1 MKQNIKHIILWSGT
15 IAVALLLFGFAS
27 SKHTNTRCWKMDI
40 EVEHLSGLYFID
52 NASIEER
59 ILDLGDPIIGTKLDS
74 IRIDQIRH
82 TLVQLPSVHTAEV
95 YTTVDGALNVRVTQ
109 RTPLFRVI
117 NKAGES
123 FYVDT
128 EGGHMP
134 LSQHYTARV
143 PILTG
148 NITTSF
154 VKSSNTKAE
163 NALLEEAY
171 GLFQFLEQDPLWSA
185 QTEHV
190 VLDGNHEFELIPR
203 VGNVRVLIG
212 KPVELEEKFK
222 RLKAFYLEMAHNN
235 NINKYKRINV
245 KYRDQVVCE
254 RYY

>member
-1 MKQNIKHIILWSGT
+1 MKHKIKHITLWIGT

-27 SKHTNTRCWKMDI
+27 TKHSNARCWKMDI

-52 NASIEER
+52 KASIKAR
-59 ILDLGDPIIGTKLDS
+59 ILNLGDPILGTKLDS
-74 IRIDQIRH
+74 IRIDHIRQ
-82 TLVQLPSVHTAEV
+82 TLVQLPSVNTAEV
-95 YTTVDGALNVRVTQ
+95 YTTVDGILKVTVTQ

-117 NKAGES
+117 NKQGDS

-128 EGGHMP
+128 EGGRMP

-143 PILTG
+143 PVLTG
-148 NITTSF
+148 SISTTFAELTNSE
-154 VKSSNTKAE
+154 AE

-171 GLFQFLEQDPLWSA
+171 RLFQFLETDPLWSA
-185 QTEHV
+185 QTEHIV
-190 VLDGNHEFELIPR
+190 VDKNHEFELIPR
-203 VGNVRVLIG
+203 VGTARILIG
-212 KPVELEEKFK
+212 KPVELEDKFK